1 MLIQLISVQNKLLWQ
16 HWLIVF
22 IRIFWIAAVAI
33 LTYQDNPTF
42 PFESVFCMTL
52 ILYVIPVILYKIRYE
67 LYVLAEIILVGG
79 LSLYLAYTYHLA
91 QFFSPAILT
100 LAFFCRGKA
109 NFYTLPLTIIVYIF
123 GVFLNFDYKLNHLF
137 ISLFDV
143 LFIYS
148 VGHVL
153 QRIVF
158 SMDSIKQKLE
168 LIKEKNAILE
178 QYSSQVERM
187 TLLEERCR
195 MARELHDTVG
205 YKFTSVILSMETL
218 KPHLTTQEGQKKL
231 QDILDMSRS
240 GLESIRRQIHEMDPL
255 EEELNLDVSLLN
267 IIEEFKSN
275 THVDVVFRTIGEQYT
290 IAKKVKMAFCRCLQ
304 EAMTNA
310 TRHGEAESIQVL
322 LQYHK
327 SHVMLQ
333 VQDNGKGIENI
344 QEGFGLSGMRN
355 RLNEYQGSLYIDSQK
370 NVGTIVTCVIPSL
383 NIEKTSIQDKINI
396 LIVDDQSIILD
407 SLELLLTEYTDFD
420 VAVANS
426 GKQALEKCEENQPD
440 IVLMDVQMPEMNGII
455 TTEEIKRKWP
465 STKVI
470 IVTTFEESSSVS
482 EALKAG
488 AEGYV
493 LKSATPKELVA
504 AIRLVNSGGTML
516 SHGIANRLFHAYNSI
531 PKKYPYELTRREM
544 EVLGALKEGLRYKEI
559 AKKLFLSE
567 GTVRNYVSSIY
578 TKLEVSGRS
587 EAVKKAEEEA
597 LL

>member
-1 MLIQLISVQNKLLWQ
+1 MISVQNKLLWQ
-16 HWLIVF
+16 HWPIVF
-22 IRIFWIAAVAI
+22 IRIFWIAAVTI

-42 PFESVFCMTL
+42 PFEIVFGMTL

-67 LYVLAEIILVGG
+67 LYLLAEIILVGG

-109 NFYTLPLTIIVYIF
+109 NFYILPLTIIVYIF
-123 GVFLNFDYKLNHLF
+123 GVFLNSDYQLNHLPVN
-137 ISLFDV
+137 IFDV
-143 LFIYS
+143 LFIYGI
-148 VGHVL
+148 GHVL

-218 KPHLTTQEGQKKL
+218 KPHLTTEEGKKKL

-255 EEELNLDVSLLN
+255 EEVNLDVSLLN
-267 IIEEFKSN
+267 IIEEFRSN
-275 THVDVVFRTIGEQYT
+275 THVDVIFRTIGEQYT
-290 IAKKVKMAFCRCLQ
+290 IAKKVKMTFCRCLQ

-333 VQDNGKGIENI
+333 VQDNGKGIEYI

-383 NIEKTSIQDKINI
+383 NIEKTPTQDEINI
-396 LIVDDQSIILD
+396 LIVDDQSMVLD
-407 SLELLLTEYTDFD
+407 SLQLLLTEYTGFH
-420 VAVANS
+420 VTVANS
-426 GKQALEKCEENQPD
+426 GRQALEKCEVNQPD
-440 IVLMDVQMPEMNGII
+440 IVLMDVQMPDMNGII

-465 STKVI
+465 NIKVI
-470 IVTTFEESSSVS
+470 MVTTFEESSSVS

-493 LKSATPKELVA
+493 LKSAPPKELVA

-516 SHGIANRLFHAYNSI
+516 SQGVANRLFNEYGSI
-531 PKKYPYELTRREM
+531 PKKYPYELTRREI

-559 AKKLFLSE
+559 SQKLFLSE
-567 GTVRNYVSSIY
+567 GTVRNYASSIY
-578 TKLEVSGRS
+578 MKLKVSGRS
-587 EAVKKAEEEA
+587 EAVKKADEEA

>member
-16 HWLIVF
+16 HWPIVF
-22 IRIFWIAAVAI
+22 IRIFWIAAVTI

-42 PFESVFCMTL
+42 PFEIVFGMTL

-67 LYVLAEIILVGG
+67 LYLLAEIILVGG

-109 NFYTLPLTIIVYIF
+109 NFYILPLTIIVYIF
-123 GVFLNFDYKLNHLF
+123 GVFLNSDYQLNHLPVN
-137 ISLFDV
+137 IFDV
-143 LFIYS
+143 LFIYGI
-148 VGHVL
+148 GHVL

-218 KPHLTTQEGQKKL
+218 KPHLTTEEGKKKL

-255 EEELNLDVSLLN
+255 EEVNLDVSLLN
-267 IIEEFKSN
+267 IIEEFRSN

-290 IAKKVKMAFCRCLQ
+290 IAKKVKMTFCRCLQ

-333 VQDNGKGIENI
+333 VQDNGKGIEYI

-383 NIEKTSIQDKINI
+383 NIEKTPTQDEINI
-396 LIVDDQSIILD
+396 LIVDDQSMVLD
-407 SLELLLTEYTDFD
+407 SLQLLLTEYTGFH
-420 VAVANS
+420 VTVANS
-426 GKQALEKCEENQPD
+426 GRQALEKCEVNQPD
-440 IVLMDVQMPEMNGII
+440 IVLMDVQMPDMNGII

-465 STKVI
+465 NIKVI
-470 IVTTFEESSSVS
+470 MVTTFEESSSVS

-493 LKSATPKELVA
+493 LKSAPPKELVA

-516 SHGIANRLFHAYNSI
+516 SQGVANRLFNEYGSI
-531 PKKYPYELTRREM
+531 PKKYPYELTRREI
-544 EVLGALKEGLRYKEI
+544 EVLGALKEGLRYKDI
-559 AKKLFLSE
+559 SQKLFLSE
-567 GTVRNYVSSIY
+567 GTVRNYASSIY
-578 TKLEVSGRS
+578 MKLKVSGRS
-587 EAVKKAEEEA
+587 EAVKKADEEA

>member
-16 HWLIVF
+16 HWPIVF
-22 IRIFWIAAVAI
+22 IRIFWIAAVTI

-42 PFESVFCMTL
+42 PFEIVFGMTL

-67 LYVLAEIILVGG
+67 LYLLAEIILVGG

-109 NFYTLPLTIIVYIF
+109 NFYILPLTIIVYIF
-123 GVFLNFDYKLNHLF
+123 GVFLNSDYQLNHLPVN
-137 ISLFDV
+137 IFDV
-143 LFIYS
+143 LFIYGI
-148 VGHVL
+148 GHVL

-218 KPHLTTQEGQKKL
+218 KPHLTTEEGKKKL

-255 EEELNLDVSLLN
+255 EEVNLDVSLLN
-267 IIEEFKSN
+267 IIEEFRSN
-275 THVDVVFRTIGEQYT
+275 THVDVIFRTIGEQYT
-290 IAKKVKMAFCRCLQ
+290 IAKKVKMTFCRCLQ

-333 VQDNGKGIENI
+333 VQDNGKGIEYI

-383 NIEKTSIQDKINI
+383 NIEKTPTQDEINI
-396 LIVDDQSIILD
+396 LIVDDQSMVLD
-407 SLELLLTEYTDFD
+407 SLQLLLTEYTGFH
-420 VAVANS
+420 VTVANS
-426 GKQALEKCEENQPD
+426 GRQALEKCEVNQPD
-440 IVLMDVQMPEMNGII
+440 IVLMDVQMPDMNGII

-465 STKVI
+465 NIKVI
-470 IVTTFEESSSVS
+470 MVTTFEESSSVS

-493 LKSATPKELVA
+493 LKSAPPKELVA

-516 SHGIANRLFHAYNSI
+516 SQGVANRLFNEYGSI
-531 PKKYPYELTRREM
+531 PKKYPYELTRREI

-559 AKKLFLSE
+559 SQKLFLSE
-567 GTVRNYVSSIY
+567 GTVRNYASSIY
-578 TKLEVSGRS
+578 MKLKVSGRS
-587 EAVKKAEEEA
+587 EAVKKADEEA

>member
-1 MLIQLISVQNKLLWQ
+1 MTYIQNKLLWQ
-16 HWLIVF
+16 HWLIIL
-22 IRIFWIAAVAI
+22 IRIFWIAAVTT

-42 PFESVFCMTL
+42 PFGRVFGMTL
-52 ILYVIPVILYKIRYE
+52 ILYVIPVILYKFRYE
-67 LYVLAEIILVGG
+67 LYLLAEIMLVGG
-79 LSLYLAYTYHLA
+79 LSLYVAYNYHLA

-123 GVFLNFDYKLNHLF
+123 GVFLNFDYKLNHLLL
-137 ISLFDV
+137 SMFDV

-158 SMDSIKQKLE
+158 SMDSIKHKLE

-218 KPHLTTQEGQKKL
+218 KPHLTTQEGKRKL

-240 GLESIRRQIHEMDPL
+240 GLESVRRQIHEMDPL

-275 THVDVVFRTIGEQYT
+275 TYVDVVFRTIGEQYT
-290 IAKKVKMAFCRCLQ
+290 IAKKVKMTFCRCLQ

-333 VQDNGKGIENI
+333 VQDNGKGIEYI

-355 RLNEYQGSLYIDSQK
+355 RLNEYQGSLYIDSK
-370 NVGTIVTCVIPSL
+370 ENAGTILTCLIPTL
-383 NIEKTSIQDKINI
+383 NIEQVPNQDEINI
-396 LIVDDQSIILD
+396 LIVDDQSMVLD
-407 SLELLLTEYTDFD
+407 SLKLLLTEYTGFNI
-420 VAVANS
+420 AVANS
-426 GKQALEKCEENQPD
+426 GRQALEQCEVKQPN

-455 TTEEIKRKWP
+455 ATEQIKKKWP
-465 STKVI
+465 DTKVI
-470 IVTTFEESSSVS
+470 MVTTFEEASSVS

-493 LKSATPKELVA
+493 LKSAPPKELVA

-516 SHGIANRLFHAYNSI
+516 SQGIANRLFNEYSSL
-531 PKKYPYELTRREM
+531 PKKYPYELTQREV

-578 TKLEVSGRS
+578 TKLKVSGRS
-587 EAVKKAEEEA
+587 EAVKKADEEA

>member
-1 MLIQLISVQNKLLWQ
+1 MIYGQNKLLWQ
-16 HWLIVF
+16 HWSIVF
-22 IRIFWIAAVAI
+22 IRIFWIAAITI

-42 PFESVFCMTL
+42 PFEIVFGVTL

-67 LYVLAEIILVGG
+67 LYLLAEIILVGG

-91 QFFSPAILT
+91 QFFSPAMLT

-109 NFYTLPLTIIVYIF
+109 NFYTLPLTLIVYIS
-123 GVFLNFDYKLNHLF
+123 GVLLNFDSKSNHLL
-137 ISLFDV
+137 IGIFDV

-148 VGHVL
+148 IGHVL

-158 SMDSIKQKLE
+158 SIDSIKQKLE

-178 QYSSQVERM
+178 QYTSQVERM
-187 TLLEERCR
+187 TLLEERYR

-205 YKFTSVILSMETL
+205 YKFTAIILSMETL
-218 KPHLTTQEGQKKL
+218 KPHLTTQEGKKKL
-231 QDILDMSRS
+231 QDILDMSRAS
-240 GLESIRRQIHEMDPL
+240 LESIRRQIHEMDPV

-275 THVDVVFRTIGEQYT
+275 TNVDVVFRTIGEQYT
-290 IAKKVKMAFCRCLQ
+290 IAKKVKMTFCRCLQ

-310 TRHGEAESIQVL
+310 TRHGEAEAIQVL

-327 SHVMLQ
+327 SHITLQ
-333 VQDNGKGIENI
+333 VQDNGKGIESI

-355 RLNEYQGSLYIDSQK
+355 RLEEYQGSLYIDSQK
-370 NVGTIVTCVIPSL
+370 DAGTIVTCVIPAL
-383 NIEKTSIQDKINI
+383 NIEKAPTQDEINI
-396 LIVDDQSIILD
+396 LIVDDQSIVLD
-407 SLELLLTEYTDFD
+407 SLELLLNEYTDFN
-420 VAVANS
+420 VTVANS
-426 GKQALEKCEENQPD
+426 GRQALEKCEENQPD
-440 IVLMDVQMPEMNGII
+440 IVLMDIQMPEMNGII
-455 TTEEIKRKWP
+455 ATEEMKRKWP
-465 STKVI
+465 NTKVI
-470 IVTTFEESSSVS
+470 MVTTFEESSSVS

-493 LKSATPKELVA
+493 LKSAPPKELVA

-516 SHGIANRLFHAYNSI
+516 SQGVANRLFNEYSSI

-544 EVLGALKEGLRYKEI
+544 EVLGALKEGLKYKEI

-578 TKLEVSGRS
+578 LKLNVSGKS
-587 EAVKKAEEEA
+587 EAIKKAEEEA